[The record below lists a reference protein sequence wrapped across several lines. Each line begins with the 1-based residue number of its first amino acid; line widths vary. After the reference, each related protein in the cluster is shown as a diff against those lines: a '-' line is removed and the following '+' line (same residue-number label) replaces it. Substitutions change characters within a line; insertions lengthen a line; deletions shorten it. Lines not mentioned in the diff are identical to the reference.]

1 MAKITIHDG
10 LINPPP
16 DTPIECLDESRTV
29 QDAKD
34 ECDINVIMQRYQK
47 MGIMPQGIGTGV
59 YGDFSGAGDF
69 QEAQEI
75 IARARSQFEALPS
88 KLRDKFR
95 NNPAQF
101 LTWVADKANLEEAAS
116 LGLLTDEY
124 KKVQDA
130 KATVE
135 AMAQSAA
142 APAK

>member
-75 IARARSQFEALPS
+75 IARARSQFDALPS

-95 NNPAQF
+95 NNPGQF
-101 LTWVADKANLEEAAS
+101 LAWVADKANLEEAAS

-135 AMAQSAA
+135 AMAQSAV
-142 APAK
+142 APVK